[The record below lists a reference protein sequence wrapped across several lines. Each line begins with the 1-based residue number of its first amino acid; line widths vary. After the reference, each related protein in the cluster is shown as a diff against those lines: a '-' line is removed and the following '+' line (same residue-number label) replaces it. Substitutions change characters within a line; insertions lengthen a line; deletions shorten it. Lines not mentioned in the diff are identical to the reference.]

1 MTDRALP
8 EDAMI
13 ILPVRNM
20 VLFPGIVVPLAVGR
34 ERSRAAAQ
42 EAVRLQRPLGILLQT
57 QPDIENPK
65 PDELHWVGT
74 AADVLRYLTSDGAHH
89 AVVKGKQRFRVVQWL
104 EGYPFMAA
112 RVQMVEETGAGD
124 AQVEGRA
131 RPCARRPSRSCS
143 CFRRCR
149 RKWSRRSK
157 ASRAR
162 PRSRIS
168 SPA

>member
-1 MTDRALP
+1 MNDITPNDILHADGGAHPGVTPGAIGGNGPTATRPLP
-8 EDAMI
+8 EDAVI
-13 ILPVRNM
+13 ILPVRNV
-20 VLFPGIVVPLAVGR
+20 VLFPGLIVPLAVGR

-112 RVQMVEETGAGD
+112 RVQMIEETGAGD

-131 RPCARRPSRSCS
+131 RALRQ
-143 CFRRCR
+143 
-149 RKWSRRSK
+149 K
-157 ASRAR
+157 AV
-162 PRSRIS
+162 
-168 SPA
+168 